1 MDPAAAGLTTC
12 PDGSRKILDMVDCTG
27 SGDVDMA
34 TQVSLPETGIIT
46 GLSGRQIQLSDSI
59 LAKCK
64 GENVRLG
71 IKAGYRLFPVALV
84 MRMKKERRAVWDRSH
99 RRVMNVVRE
108 QLGKAREEGK
118 EVDELEAREAVLLS
132 MEKSYTDVG
141 PLYDVIA
148 FCDSTWKVAIVE
160 GGTVTEDDLLDDF
173 RESGKWATFG
183 GGVMMNYAVKIYDN
197 GNTVSIVVD
206 AGGHGTHVAGILAAW
221 SGDGKGGINGI
232 APGAK
237 IVSLKIGDSRL
248 NSMETHQGLIRA
260 AAYLLRHS
268 GEEET
273 DDDRQ
278 DLDRIRID
286 VVNMSFGEQSRDVNR
301 GRFLTLINKLVY
313 KHNVLF
319 VSSAGNDGPA
329 LSSVSAPGG
338 TSEALI
344 GVGAYVTPSM
354 LTQTYSYL
362 HSEFGSR
369 NNSIITEKG
378 NVKTEVIPE
387 KAQGMPGS
395 EAVEGIPFTWSSRGP
410 VTDGGLGVSI
420 CAPGGAIAP
429 VPVWMLTKKM
439 LLNGTSMSSPSA
451 AGAVAVLISFL
462 KQNEI
467 PYTSALV
474 RRAIENTARPL
485 RPPGSNKTTGGFQGI
500 ESIEGC
506 HSVFA
511 TGQGSI
517 DALAAC
523 EYLERYAERR
533 GVRPTD
539 VSHLSNVISTD
550 PMSQTTECV
559 TSSEDG
565 KESGTKI
572 AAATDPNLTDSTSK
586 HPALSPTENG
596 RTVSENGPVSDAESE
611 SASTQDGG
619 NPGPFFFEDWRFRVR
634 VDDGSLARQGSSN
647 PGCGALNTTRGI
659 YLRGGSDTAAV
670 HRAEVTVEAIG
681 QKEESQETKRALASM
696 EVLLSIRCE
705 ADWVEVPA
713 TVVLLGG
720 GRSFPVVVN
729 PVGLTPGR
737 AHYAEVAGYVLDT
750 EGKAIDAGPF
760 FRVPVT
766 VHKPERLVSGLM
778 IDPLRNLPF
787 SPGSVVRRFYEAP
800 VGATY
805 GILKVVAGT
814 SNFLGVQSK
823 CPQVPFGSGCTKP
836 DAVSKERALPTSPAD
851 CHPDLLEGEGE
862 SNKSQRH
869 DVISTTTSVTG
880 SADARNF
887 EAHIVQIGP
896 RRHCED
902 LESRHY
908 FTLRPGSVKE
918 QMIRVQGGST
928 LELCLAQLWSC
939 PGQTVIE
946 QVELV
951 FAGVVPFPSALHAF
965 PGDVCFPRMEVA
977 CFLPSAT
984 AGDPCPQV
992 VSGFTPR
999 GTLSYV
1005 QRAIAPSKSKLW
1017 VLSQRDDLPEVGRI
1031 YQLVLEY
1038 SFEVFDSSCSIDLLF
1053 HGLNRAVYESE
1064 IEGGPFVIVHDKNKQ
1079 YMFSCD
1085 IYPHERTLQKGEYLA
1100 SVYIRHDRVDIL
1112 ESLRD
1117 IRMTVDYELPSEITL
1132 DAYESEHG
1140 ACLALDS
1147 RRLSRGS
1154 CALETG
1160 ERRAFYFGMPKKSAI
1175 PKWCVAGD
1183 FILGRMVVDKLLSGS
1198 GGSVKRGNYLPYYDL
1213 SMTIGPSNSSK
1224 SNGEDQGS
1232 KKTDEKSTEE
1242 PKKKK
1247 SDENTP
1253 QAEKNSETEEE
1264 EKTSEETEKR
1274 IAEDP
1279 DQWFEEAARKL
1290 KVKKLR
1296 SVLKEKKFGEFDRIC
1311 EPMLKKYPEDN
1322 EILLLRIERFD
1333 VESCW
1338 EHRRNGLSEE
1348 YRKLSWQLLHS
1359 AEVLI
1364 ERIDAEAVAAHFGM
1378 MIDPESSSEMI
1389 QRKSFENKRNQ
1400 LVEGLF
1406 RKCRTVCHLSAWRD
1420 ETKKGDRDAEFE
1432 KSLKDLGRWVS
1443 LDGKGHLGGWS
1454 GSGKM
1459 GDGTST
1465 NEDLLLI
1472 VVGREEGRGRYGLA
1486 LKLMEN
1492 FYGVGSSKKA
1502 ESIEMSQ
1509 VREEL
1514 LGKLGWTHLA
1524 EGEVCSRV
1532 LRFPRSFTPY

>member
-1 MDPAAAGLTTC
+1 
-12 PDGSRKILDMVDCTG
+12 
-27 SGDVDMA
+27 
-34 TQVSLPETGIIT
+34 
-46 GLSGRQIQLSDSI
+46 
-59 LAKCK
+59 
-64 GENVRLG
+64 
-71 IKAGYRLFPVALV
+71 
-84 MRMKKERRAVWDRSH
+84 
-99 RRVMNVVRE
+99 
-108 QLGKAREEGK
+108 
-118 EVDELEAREAVLLS
+118 
-132 MEKSYTDVG
+132 
-141 PLYDVIA
+141 
-148 FCDSTWKVAIVE
+148 
-160 GGTVTEDDLLDDF
+160 
-173 RESGKWATFG
+173 
-183 GGVMMNYAVKIYDN
+183 
-197 GNTVSIVVD
+197 
-206 AGGHGTHVAGILAAW
+206 
-221 SGDGKGGINGI
+221 
-232 APGAK
+232 
-237 IVSLKIGDSRL
+237 
-248 NSMETHQGLIRA
+248 
-260 AAYLLRHS
+260 
-268 GEEET
+268 
-273 DDDRQ
+273 
-278 DLDRIRID
+278 
-286 VVNMSFGEQSRDVNR
+286 
-301 GRFLTLINKLVY
+301 
-313 KHNVLF
+313 
-319 VSSAGNDGPA
+319 
-329 LSSVSAPGG
+329 
-338 TSEALI
+338 
-344 GVGAYVTPSM
+344 M
-354 LTQTYSYL
+354 LTQAYSYL
-362 HSEFGSR
+362 HSEFGSS

-378 NVKTEVIPE
+378 NVKAEVIPD
-387 KAQGMPGS
+387 KVKDIPVR

-429 VPVWMLTKKM
+429 VPIWMLKKKM

-451 AGAVAVLISFL
+451 AGAVAVLLSFL

-485 RPPGSNKTTGGFQGI
+485 RPPGANDGAGVVEGI

-523 EYLERYAERR
+523 EYLKRYAERR
-533 GVRPTD
+533 GLRPNDGTD
-539 VSHLSNVISTD
+539 SPNLVPNDRL
-550 PMSQTTECV
+550 SQTTV
-559 TSSEDG
+559 SKASTEDG
-565 KESGTKI
+565 KESG
-572 AAATDPNLTDSTSK
+572 ATFSNVPNASK
-586 HPALSPTENG
+586 SAIRDKQPSLAENG
-596 RTVSENGPVSDAESE
+596 GAVTENGPVSDGKSE
-611 SASTQDGG
+611 SASTQDGA
-619 NPGPFFFEDWRFRVR
+619 NRGPFFFEDWRFRVR

-670 HRAEVTVEAIG
+670 HRADVTVEALG
-681 QKEESQETKRALASM
+681 QREESQETKRALANM
-696 EVLLSIRCE
+696 EVLLSIRCD
-705 ADWVEVPA
+705 ADWVEVPS

-729 PVGLTPGR
+729 PVGLAPGR
-737 AHYAEVAGYVLDT
+737 AHYAEVTGYVLDT
-750 EGKAIDAGPF
+750 EGIVIDAGPF

-766 VHKPERLVSGLM
+766 VHKPEQLVSGLM

-800 VGATY
+800 IGATY

-823 CPQVPFGSGCTKP
+823 SPKILLGFGNTSS
-836 DAVSKERALPTSPAD
+836 DAISKEETLPACPSETQHDVLGGA
-851 CHPDLLEGEGE
+851 EE
-862 SNKSQRH
+862 SEKGQRPG
-869 DVISTTTSVTG
+869 VISTNSVTG

-896 RRHCED
+896 QRHCED

-918 QMIRVQGGST
+918 QMVKVQGGST
-928 LELCLAQLWSC
+928 LELCLAQLWSS

-946 QVELV
+946 RVELV

-965 PGDVCFPRMEVA
+965 PGDICFPRMEVA

-992 VSGFTPR
+992 VSGFAPR
-999 GTLSYV
+999 GILSYV
-1005 QRAIAPSKSKLW
+1005 QRAIAPLKSKLW
-1017 VLSQRDDLPEVGRI
+1017 TLCLRDDLRDVGRI
-1031 YQLVLEY
+1031 YQLHLEY
-1038 SFEVFDSSCSIDLLF
+1038 TFEVFDTSCSIDLLF
-1053 HGLNRAVYESE
+1053 QGLNRAVYESE

-1079 YMFSCD
+1079 YMFSSD
-1085 IYPHERTLQKGEYLA
+1085 IYPQDRTLQKGEYHA

-1117 IRMTVDYELPSEITL
+1117 ITMTVEYELQSEITL
-1132 DAYESEHG
+1132 DAYESAHG
-1140 ACLALDS
+1140 ACLALDN

-1154 CALETG
+1154 CALENG
-1160 ERRAFYFGMPKKSAI
+1160 ERRAFYFGMPKKSAL

-1183 FILGRMVVDKLLSGS
+1183 LVFGRMIVDKLLSGS
-1198 GGSVKRGNYLPYYDL
+1198 GGSVKRGSHLPHYDL
-1213 SMTIGPSNSSK
+1213 SMIIGPSNSSK
-1224 SNGEDQGS
+1224 SSEDRGS
-1232 KKTDEKSTEE
+1232 KKTEEKGTKETR
-1242 PKKKK
+1242 KKNN
-1247 SDENTP
+1247 DENTP
-1253 QAEKNSETEEE
+1253 QAPQGGKNVEQKEG
-1264 EKTSEETEKR
+1264 EKTPEETEKP
-1274 IAEDP
+1274 IAADP

-1296 SVLKEKKFGEFDRIC
+1296 SVLKERKFGEFDRIC

-1322 EILLLRIERFD
+1322 EILLLKMERFD
-1333 VESCW
+1333 VESCR
-1338 EHRRNGLSEE
+1338 EHRRNGLSDVF
-1348 YRKLSWQLLHS
+1348 RKLSWQLLHS

-1364 ERIDAEAVAAHFGM
+1364 ERIDAEALAAHFGM
-1378 MIDPESSSEMI
+1378 MIDPESSSEMN

-1406 RKCRTVCHLSAWRD
+1406 RKCRTICHLSGWRD
-1420 ETKKGDRDAEFE
+1420 ETKKGERDAEFE

-1443 LDGKGHLGGWS
+1443 LDGNGHLGAWA

-1492 FYGVGSSKKA
+1492 FYGSGSTKKA

-1509 VREEL
+1509 VREDL
-1514 LGKLGWTHLA
+1514 LVKLNWTHLA
-1524 EGEVCSRV
+1524 QTEVNSRV
-1532 LRFPRSFTPY
+1532 LRFPHGFTPY